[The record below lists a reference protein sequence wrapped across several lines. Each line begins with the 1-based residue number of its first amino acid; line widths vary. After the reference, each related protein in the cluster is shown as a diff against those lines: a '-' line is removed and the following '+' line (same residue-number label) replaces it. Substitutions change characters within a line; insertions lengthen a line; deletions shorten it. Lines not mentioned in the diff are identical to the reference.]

1 MKRILQ
7 TLSQKWPEYLLE
19 ILVLIVG
26 IYGAF
31 ALENWNEVRKEAKNE
46 LKILSIL
53 IQDLNTDLA
62 SFQHYQD
69 ELEVQIETVD
79 LLIQDALDQTN
90 TIQHPNRNIMRR
102 ATEFTPITEKNN
114 LELIG
119 HIQNE
124 TIRRELKS
132 YFIYSNE
139 IAEVQEE
146 YEAIIIDML
155 RPFLMENGMQKL
167 GAPFPLNEKNT
178 KVDLIDSELLEK
190 ALDNMKFQQIL
201 QERNLKTEEF
211 QYYIAQLMIRNNEL
225 VARLTQELKK

>member
-46 LKILSIL
+46 LKILTLL

-62 SFQHYQD
+62 SFQNYQD
-69 ELEVQIETVD
+69 ELKVQIETVD
-79 LLIQDALDQTN
+79 LLIQDALDQAN
-90 TIQHPNRNIMRR
+90 SIHHPNRNIMRR

-114 LELIG
+114 RELIG
-119 HIQNE
+119 QIQDE
-124 TIRRELKS
+124 RVRRELQS

-211 QYYIAQLMIRNNEL
+211 QYYITQLMIRNKEL
-225 VARLTQELKK
+225 IMLLTQHLKK